1 MLNSNLKHFV
11 GYGLALA
18 LIALFL
24 RFYIEEKEGR
34 LKAEGEQKAVQAR
47 DEQQAK
53 DSARFEELIK
63 GLKTPEQAKP
73 LIQQGIQ
80 SGSGKKEPVEPFLSV
95 PRFQLSPEVQK
106 ALPDAP
112 RAKASDSIA
121 LLTPDQQVDQG
132 KRELQCQKV
141 EGELSTCQL
150 DKQNMQNE
158 INDLKGGTKW
168 QKVVKEAKCLGFLG
182 GGAALGGKLGGWKGA
197 ALGGIGGEVGCK
209 IFF

>member
-11 GYGLALA
+11 GYGLALI
-18 LIALFL
+18 LIGLFL

-53 DSARFEELIK
+53 DSAHFEELIK

-73 LIQQGIQ
+73 LIQQALV
-80 SGSGKKEPVEPFLSV
+80 SGGGQNFANKPFLTT
-95 PRFQLSPEVQK
+95 RFDQLPPTLRTQLPNAPEAK
-106 ALPDAP
+106 PDATVGILTG
-112 RAKASDSIA
+112 DQIVA
-121 LLTPDQQVDQG
+121 LG

-197 ALGGIGGEVGCK
+197 ALGGIGGEMGCK